1 MRSKNDLSWARSL
14 CWPHVWKTNEL
25 GIQFEPS
32 CLGSKLQLLSHPS
45 SLSAKTKTEPFSF
58 SSSLPMSRTSSEKP
72 PPRPPPYQGRSGRL
86 TSQEASVT
94 GTKEARERFRS
105 GSPSRANTSSC
116 RSRGGSARP
125 PRGRSISVT
134 VCQYA
139 APKDKKTE
147 TLKVKQRPL
156 SLSLT
161 PASSTNSVASSSQ
174 DTEEFWGR
182 YRRGPAPISIVQLFR
197 RAVGLG
203 QSQVGRGGEEEPT
216 YAEIYRGGDTGGT
229 LPVRGRGR
237 RRPPPPPPL

>member
-1 MRSKNDLSWARSL
+1 MDPACSCYRILPHFLRTGRQSVQLIPSL
-14 CWPHVWKTNEL
+14 FT
-25 GIQFEPS
+25 FRMS
-32 CLGSKLQLLSHPS
+32 R
-45 SLSAKTKTEPFSF
+45 
-58 SSSLPMSRTSSEKP
+58 SSSLKP
-72 PPRPPPYQGRSGRL
+72 PPRPPPYRGRGGGPGSEEGRG
-86 TSQEASVT
+86 E

-105 GSPSRANTSSC
+105 GSPTKVYSSSR
-116 RSRGGSARP
+116 RGGSTRP

-161 PASSTNSVASSSQ
+161 PASSTSSVAGSSQ

-182 YRRGPAPISIVQLFR
+182 YRRGPAPTSIIQLLR

-203 QSQVGRGGEEEPT
+203 QGPVSGEEEPT
-216 YAEIYRGGDTGGT
+216 YSEIYRGEAGGT
-229 LPVRGRGR
+229 LPISRGRTKQ
-237 RRPPPPPPL
+237 PSLPPL

>member
-1 MRSKNDLSWARSL
+1 MIYLGQGRCVGHMYGKLMSK
-14 CWPHVWKTNEL
+14 E
-25 GIQFEPS
+25 
-32 CLGSKLQLLSHPS
+32 S
-45 SLSAKTKTEPFSF
+45 SLSRPALGPSYSCYRIRPHFLQRQRPSLFLTA
-58 SSSLPMSRTSSEKP
+58 SLPMSRTSSGRP

-105 GSPSRANTSSC
+105 GSPTRANTSAC

-216 YAEIYRGGDTGGT
+216 YAEIYRGGETGGT

-237 RRPPPPPPL
+237 RRPPPPPAL

>member
-1 MRSKNDLSWARSL
+1 MDPGCSCYRIL
-14 CWPHVWKTNEL
+14 PHFPQTGRQSVQL
-25 GIQFEPS
+25 IS
-32 CLGSKLQLLSHPS
+32 CLFTFLMSR
-45 SLSAKTKTEPFSF
+45 
-58 SSSLPMSRTSSEKP
+58 SSSLKP
-72 PPRPPPYQGRSGRL
+72 PPRPPPYRGRGGGPG
-86 TSQEASVT
+86 SQECRAE

-105 GSPSRANTSSC
+105 GSPTRVYSSSR
-116 RSRGGSARP
+116 RGGSTRP

-161 PASSTNSVASSSQ
+161 PASSTNSVAGSSQ

-182 YRRGPAPISIVQLFR
+182 YRRGPAPTSIIQLLR

-203 QSQVGRGGEEEPT
+203 PGPVSGEEEPT
-216 YAEIYRGGDTGGT
+216 YAEIYRAEAGGT
-229 LPVRGRGR
+229 LPSRGRTR
-237 RRPPPPPPL
+237 QPSPSPL